1 MILNLP
7 PLNGGES
14 VAKLVEIGQALGKH
28 WASIGQALG
37 KHWASFGRAF
47 GRAILFLLLLVGLEK
62 PPKAPKSRGSNR
74 QRPHTKGALERPT
87 IINQLAATVQRG
99 LG

>member
-14 VAKLVEIGQALGKH
+14 VAKLVE
-28 WASIGQALG
+28 IGQALG